1 MPWLKLL
8 HIVAIASWS
17 GMLLYLPA
25 LVVTNSHARNW
36 HGTELNGHVFARY
49 LFTHGATPAALVA
62 IFTGTLLFVKDATT
76 DGWMVLKLFSVAGLV
91 LCHVACGFL
100 VLRAEQQPAIRRLG
114 VSSTLGT
121 GMVLFILL
129 TLGLVL
135 GRPL

>member
-8 HIVAIASWS
+8 HIVAIASWC
-17 GMLLYLPA
+17 GLLLYLPA
-25 LVVTNSHARNW
+25 LVVTNSHLRNW
-36 HGTELNGHVFARY
+36 HGPELDGHVFARY

-62 IFTGTLLFVKDATT
+62 IFTGTLLFVKDVTT

-100 VLRAEQQPAIRRLG
+100 VLRAEEQPAVSRVGTSSAVG
-114 VSSTLGT
+114 V
-121 GMVLFILL
+121 GMVLFMLL